1 MSGPDAIDLPGPDL
15 DRPRKMR
22 VDNFAGAFHFASILR
37 VIICEGVQQVSK
49 KKIDILLTTSVRGYL
64 LTIKRCQSGIAR
76 PRGLT
81 R

>member
-1 MSGPDAIDLPGPDL
+1 MSGPDASDLPGPDL
-15 DRPRKMR
+15 DRLRKMR
-22 VDNFAGAFHFASILR
+22 VDNFAGAFDFASILR
-37 VIICEGVQQVSK
+37 VIICEGVQQIY